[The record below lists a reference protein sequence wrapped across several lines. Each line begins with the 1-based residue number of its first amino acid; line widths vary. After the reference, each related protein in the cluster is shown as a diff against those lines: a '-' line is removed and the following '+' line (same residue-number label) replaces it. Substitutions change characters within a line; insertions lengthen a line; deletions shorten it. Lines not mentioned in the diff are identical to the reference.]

1 MGCLNMFIA
10 HLLQNGQ
17 CLYQA
22 LLIFYNPF
30 DEETDHMSAT
40 ELAQAQAAPSESFL
54 DQKSHRKLVQLVCFL
69 RQLNQLHNDDDID
82 EIDEIDDSVINT
94 DIDEDEESIS
104 SLEVIQETGIAAES
118 RVELRQILVDAIAFV
133 ASVERTA
140 AHVVAV
146 AVEEL
151 HGQNGI
157 RFRISMNGEIPESVL
172 NELKEL
178 GTLLSQLDTEGSSEF
193 SFLGPTSLIQPL
205 LRLRRECCSKTR
217 FRRDNPDET
226 AQPSNIFK
234 GWAWP
239 SGSPKVV

>member
-1 MGCLNMFIA
+1 
-10 HLLQNGQ
+10 
-17 CLYQA
+17 
-22 LLIFYNPF
+22 
-30 DEETDHMSAT
+30 MSST
-40 ELAQAQAAPSESFL
+40 ELAQAVPSESFL

-82 EIDEIDDSVINT
+82 EIDEVDSVINT

-104 SLEVIQETGIAAES
+104 SLEVIQETGTVAES
-118 RVELRQILVDAIAFV
+118 GVELRQILVDAIAFV

-151 HGQNGI
+151 DGRNGI
-157 RFRISMNGEIPESVL
+157 RFRVSMNGEIPESVL

-178 GTLLSQLDTEGSSEF
+178 GTLLGQLDTEGSSEIP
-193 SFLGPTSLIQPL
+193 SLDPTSLIRPL
-205 LRLRRECCSKTR
+205 LRVRRECCSETR

-234 GWAWP
+234 GWTRP
-239 SGSPKVV
+239 SGSPEVV